1 MRVRNPGLL
10 LAAAGLAGC
19 TSIGDL
25 PTERIGSATLTYANG
40 LPAGTAQLLSDGSTV
55 SLAIAVTGM
64 EAGPHG
70 FHLHTTGACRAPDFK
85 SAGGH
90 LNPSGASHGTMSPNG
105 SHLGDLPNLEVGS
118 SGSAGVT
125 VEIDGEYEDV
135 LSAIFDQDG
144 TAIVIHEGP
153 DDYRTDPAGDAGGRI
168 ACGVLSRS
176 G

>member
-10 LAAAGLAGC
+10 LAVAGLAGC